1 MEKFWSKRSHGIVCP
16 SSVHFATYTGTL
28 LTVIKRIQSPPVA
41 HKDSSSSFSL
51 WYHCQPPPS
60 LACVRPFEPSGP
72 WIPMRTPRVLLPP
85 TFSVLGMVW
94 SFLDRER
101 EAAVSHHTVER
112 RVVRKEQEQ
121 QVPRPLLPKTTHCCK
136 ASDISSLDH
145 QSYICS
151 RTHVHHID
159 HDVYAFLLS
168 HCRCTTTRR
177 RCLGLRVARN

>member
-94 SFLDRER
+94 SFRQRER
-101 EAAVSHHTVER
+101 SGGISPYCREKSRPQGARTASPPSPFAKDH
-112 RVVRKEQEQ
+112 
-121 QVPRPLLPKTTHCCK
+121 PLLQGL
-136 ASDISSLDH
+136 IYLFFGSSIIYL
-145 QSYICS
+145 QQYT
-151 RTHVHHID
+151 RTPH
-159 HDVYAFLLS
+159 
-168 HCRCTTTRR
+168 RP
-177 RCLGLRVARN
+177 